1 MEAESFVEL
10 AQKLILL
17 ASATDEQEK
26 ACLKKEITAFT
37 GERCNEETGFLKF
50 TEKEISKMP
59 KTFRKEFRTQG
70 CTAHIRKRTDGRY
83 VCSYEIR
90 YRRNGYNISV
100 SAKTVE
106 QAKIRFIEAL
116 KTTDPQTST
125 KENGTPKTFNEFSL
139 YYFENFR
146 KRKVTER
153 TMKEDLWRYKKYL
166 LPVFGSTPIKSIT
179 PLQCQNLI
187 DGIVKDGKEK
197 TATEIFSML
206 NVIFKMAIRHD
217 IITRNPLDIVFI
229 KKHERKHGIA
239 LTRDEEKTL
248 LQAVAGTPYQIMF
261 AVALYTGLRPNEYE
275 TARINEN
282 FIIAKN
288 SKRKNGKIE
297 YKRIPITPML
307 RPYLDNVTELKFYK
321 PEQMRNKMKPILPE
335 HKIYD
340 LRTTFYTRCQECG
353 ISEVAIKLFV
363 GHSLGGLADTYTD
376 ISNEYLLKEGEK
388 LNY

>member
-59 KTFRKEFRTQG
+59 QTFRKEFRTQG

>member
-206 NVIFKMAIRHD
+206 NVIFKMANRHD

>member
-288 SKRKNGKIE
+288 SKRKNGK
-297 YKRIPITPML
+297 
-307 RPYLDNVTELKFYK
+307 
-321 PEQMRNKMKPILPE
+321 
-335 HKIYD
+335 
-340 LRTTFYTRCQECG
+340 
-353 ISEVAIKLFV
+353 A
-363 GHSLGGLADTYTD
+363 
-376 ISNEYLLKEGEK
+376 
-388 LNY
+388 

>member
-321 PEQMRNKMKPILPE
+321 PEQMRNKMKPILPD

>member
-59 KTFRKEFRTQG
+59 KTFRKEFRTQA
-70 CTAHIRKRTDGRY
+70 CPAHIRKRTDGRY

>member
-153 TMKEDLWRYKKYL
+153 TMKEDLWRDKKYL

>member
-1 MEAESFVEL
+1 
-10 AQKLILL
+10 
-17 ASATDEQEK
+17 
-26 ACLKKEITAFT
+26 
-37 GERCNEETGFLKF
+37 
-50 TEKEISKMP
+50 MP

-90 YRRNGYNISV
+90 YRRNGYNVSV
-100 SAKTVE
+100 SAKTLE
-106 QAKIRFIEAL
+106 EAKIHFIEAL
-116 KTTDPQTST
+116 KTAEP
-125 KENGTPKTFNEFSL
+125 KEKAKESETPKTFNEFTL

-153 TMKEDLWRYKKYL
+153 TMKEDIWRYKKYL
-166 LPVFGSTPIKSIT
+166 QPVFQSTPIKNIT

-187 DGIVKDGKEK
+187 DNIIQEGKGK
-197 TATEIFSML
+197 TATEIHSML

-239 LTRDEEKTL
+239 LTREEEKIL
-248 LQAVAGTPYQIMF
+248 LQAVAETPYQLMF
-261 AVALYTGLRPNEYE
+261 AVALYTGMRPNEYE
-275 TARINEN
+275 TAHIDGN
-282 FIIAKN
+282 FIVAKN

-307 RPYLDNVTELKFYK
+307 RPYLHNTTELKFYK
-321 PEQMRNKMKPILPE
+321 PEQMRNKMKPILPN

-353 ISEVAIKLFV
+353 VSEVARKLFV

-376 ISNEYLLKEGEK
+376 ISNEYLIKEGEK

>member
-376 ISNEYLLKEGEK
+376 ISNEYLLKRAK
-388 LNY
+388 N

>member
-1 MEAESFVEL
+1 METENFIEL
-10 AQKLILL
+10 TQKLILL

-26 ACLKKEITAFT
+26 ARLKKEITAFT

-100 SAKTVE
+100 SAKTIE

-116 KTTDPQTST
+116 KTADPQTST

-166 LPVFGSTPIKSIT
+166 LPVFSSVPIKSIT

-187 DGIVKDGKEK
+187 DDIVKDGKEK

-217 IITRNPLDIVFI
+217 IITHNPLDIVFI

-239 LTRDEEKTL
+239 LTRNEEKTL

-282 FIIAKN
+282 FIVAKN

-321 PEQMRNKMKPILPE
+321 PEQMRNKMKPILPN

>member
-321 PEQMRNKMKPILPE
+321 PEQMRKKMKPILPE

>member
-106 QAKIRFIEAL
+106 QAKISFIEAL